1 MNRPKIRAG
10 LIVAGTLTVALAG
23 CQQTPKTTKTTRTP
37 MTESKGTPRSDDPTA
52 WSDKDV
58 SRGAANSGAGDS
70 GLARSS
76 SLKGMLS
83 SEGRDIEKSLGI
95 GR

>member
-10 LIVAGTLTVALAG
+10 LIVAGALTAAFAG
-23 CQQTPKTTKTTRTP
+23 CQQTPKTTVS
-37 MTESKGTPRSDDPTA
+37 ESKGTPKVEDPTA

-58 SRGAANSGAGDS
+58 TRGASDSGAGDS

-83 SEGRDIEKSLGI
+83 SEGRDIEKSLGV